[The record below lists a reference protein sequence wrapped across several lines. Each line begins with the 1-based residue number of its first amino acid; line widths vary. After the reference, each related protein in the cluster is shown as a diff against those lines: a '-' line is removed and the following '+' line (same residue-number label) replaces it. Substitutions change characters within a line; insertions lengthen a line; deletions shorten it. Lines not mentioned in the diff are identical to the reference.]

1 MSPQAQVL
9 QFEENGVHTIAF
21 HQDEGG
27 VANAE
32 VVQNYFATDFL
43 KTTHG
48 IKRLVIDLS
57 GVGTLNSASLGPLV
71 QKLREI
77 QDLKGSLALAG
88 VTSPALR
95 EIFALTRFDKVF
107 PIYPLR
113 AEAVRAL
120 AGA

>member
-1 MSPQAQVL
+1 MSPQSQVL
-9 QFEENGVHTIAF
+9 QFEEHGVHTIAF
-21 HQDEGG
+21 HQDESG
-27 VANAE
+27 VANAD
-32 VVQNYFATDFL
+32 VVQNYFASDFL

>member
-1 MSPQAQVL
+1 MSPQSHVL
-9 QFEENGVHTIAF
+9 QFEEQGVHTIAF
-21 HQDEGG
+21 HQDETG

-48 IKRLVIDLS
+48 IKRLVVDLA

-107 PIYPLR
+107 PIYPQR
-113 AEAVRAL
+113 AEAIRAL
-120 AGA
+120 AGG